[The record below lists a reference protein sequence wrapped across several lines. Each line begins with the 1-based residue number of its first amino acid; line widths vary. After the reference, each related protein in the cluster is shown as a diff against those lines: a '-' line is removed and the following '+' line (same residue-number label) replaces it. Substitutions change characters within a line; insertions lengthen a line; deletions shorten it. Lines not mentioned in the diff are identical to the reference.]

1 MGIGWAPCPV
11 PPCGFYDIGS
21 MLSRVR
27 TVGTEHS
34 TGASLIV
41 DDDRA
46 GTFYVI
52 TVRTN

>member
-1 MGIGWAPCPV
+1 MPS
-11 PPCGFYDIGS
+11 CGFCGVDS

-27 TVGTEHS
+27 MVGTEHS
-34 TGASLIV
+34 MGKSLIV
-41 DDDRA
+41 NDDRA